1 MSQNERDNFK
11 YDRRKFTTLRE
22 KWIKNTYGEMGE
34 QMLKLLQKNPSKAI
48 PIIYDRFKTNY

>member
-34 QMLKLLQKNPSKAI
+34 
-48 PIIYDRFKTNY
+48 